1 MIFGILSGFAAATF
15 QSGGYILA
23 RIYIKKRNDPLELMV
38 IAQLL
43 IALFSIP
50 LLLLLWRNGFWGNWH
65 WVCRCV

>member
-43 IALFSIP
+43 IALFSICCS
-50 LLLLLWRNGFWGNWH
+50 GATASGETGTGS
-65 WVCRCV
+65 CRCV